1 VATQIRRARARAKLL
16 TDEQYDRYI
25 GVVQAFDA
33 PTKKASGFD
42 ADQNP
47 GKPEI

>member
-1 VATQIRRARARAKLL
+1 LIGDAG
-16 TDEQYDRYI
+16 RYI

-33 PTKKASGFD
+33 STKNASGFD

-47 GKPEI
+47 EIPEI